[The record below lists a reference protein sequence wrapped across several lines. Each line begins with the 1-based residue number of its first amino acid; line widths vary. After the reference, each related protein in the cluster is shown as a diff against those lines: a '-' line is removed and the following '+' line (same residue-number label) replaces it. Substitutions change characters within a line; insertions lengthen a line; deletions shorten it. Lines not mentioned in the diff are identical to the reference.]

1 MNIFSQV
8 PHPYLGPTITAKKN
22 PDSTWLDTGWLH
34 FQLNIKF
41 LQHKFWISSQISLE
55 IDFLL
60 QNSYRLRKVLTFLVY
75 RLSLIDF
82 CLKFHFS
89 SLKYLTLVEIKTNLL
104 QYNYQFIKSG
114 ELFNLVN
121 WFTAWNGNASLES
134 LTL

>member
-1 MNIFSQV
+1 MN
-8 PHPYLGPTITAKKN
+8 
-22 PDSTWLDTGWLH
+22 
-34 FQLNIKF
+34 
-41 LQHKFWISSQISLE
+41 ISLE

-75 RLSLIDF
+75 PLSLIEF

-121 WFTAWNGNASLES
+121 WFTA
-134 LTL
+134 